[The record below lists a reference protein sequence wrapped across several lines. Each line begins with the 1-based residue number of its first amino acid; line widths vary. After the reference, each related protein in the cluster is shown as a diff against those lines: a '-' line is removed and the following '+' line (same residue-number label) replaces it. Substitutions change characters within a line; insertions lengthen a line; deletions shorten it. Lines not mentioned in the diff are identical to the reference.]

1 MATKPEIMEIVNLL
15 KRLPNSPITD
25 VASLNETVTLF
36 LAVLE
41 DLPADMVKAA
51 TIQYLSEGNPFF
63 PSNPGVLRD
72 KAMELQMLAMGIP
85 SPAEAWGMVMA
96 ANKPTPHLFCETGA
110 ALRDACMSGENYG
123 AALAASRQHD
133 KECGICGKGI
143 DEQVND
149 YGGFRDEYAHP
160 AVAEAV
166 RLLGGRDTILTD
178 NPVSDRKQFIDAYR
192 EVVARERMKMGM
204 TPTVAK
210 FVEDNRPLMLD
221 DKQSAF
227 DTGERAALLDKWSV
241 KK

>member
-1 MATKPEIMEIVNLL
+1 MATKTEIMEIVNLL

-25 VASLNETVTLF
+25 KESLDETVKLF

-85 SPAEAWGMVMA
+85 SPAEAWGMVLS
-96 ANKPTPHLFCETGA
+96 ANKPIPHVFCETGA

-123 AALAASRQHD
+123 ATLDASKRHD
-133 KECGICGKGI
+133 KECRICGDGI
-143 DEQVND
+143 SEDVND
-149 YGGFRDEYAHP
+149 YGGFKDVYAHP

-166 RLLGGRDTILTD
+166 RILGGRDAIMTD
-178 NPVSDRKQFIDAYR
+178 NPSADRARFQEGYR
-192 EVVARERMKMGM
+192 DVVARERMKMGM
-204 TPTVAK
+204 TPTVAR
-210 FVEDNRPLMLD
+210 FVEDNRPLLED
-221 DKQSAF
+221 RRSAF
-227 DTGERAALLDKWSV
+227 ETGERALLDKWSV